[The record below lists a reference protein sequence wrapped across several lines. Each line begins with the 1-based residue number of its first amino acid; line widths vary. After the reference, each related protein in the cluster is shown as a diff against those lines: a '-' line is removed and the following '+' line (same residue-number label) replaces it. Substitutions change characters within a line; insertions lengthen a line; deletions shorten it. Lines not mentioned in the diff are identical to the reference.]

1 MIMDKLQVGDLVRLR
16 SNKNPKLQD
25 KLGLVVSLSKD
36 DTLWGHKVL
45 VEDDTY
51 MIPWHQLEKVSG

>member
-1 MIMDKLQVGDLVRLR
+1 MDKLQVGDLVRLR

-25 KLGLVVSLSKD
+25 KLGLIISLSKD

-45 VEDDTY
+45 VENDTY
-51 MIPWHQLEKVSG
+51 MIPWHQLEKVNG